1 MNLHIF
7 NKNGLYLPFISFL
20 IYLFSDDIYL
30 STFFFLKSFSI
41 NYYIQYSNL
50 YPIPTIYK
58 WKHMVRLTDIGHIA
72 SFLFYF
78 NKKTLPIAHNVHFII
93 DVAYWLSKIVFN
105 MKDSQKINPPDLSII
120 SHDIYEILNH
130 SISYI
135 LITYYMISHPY
146 EYNIFND
153 TTLYYTFIW
162 LYSWILFIYIPW
174 ILLTNNYLYS
184 VFEPSKPL
192 YMRFFMI
199 VCLNILAYLSNIIG
213 HKIELYLN

>member
-1 MNLHIF
+1 
-7 NKNGLYLPFISFL
+7 
-20 IYLFSDDIYL
+20 
-30 STFFFLKSFSI
+30 
-41 NYYIQYSNL
+41 
-50 YPIPTIYK
+50 
-58 WKHMVRLTDIGHIA
+58 MVRLTDTGHIA

-93 DVAYWLSKIVFN
+93 DVAYWLSKILFN
-105 MKDSQKINPPDLSII
+105 MKDSHKIIPPDLSII

-135 LITYYMISHPY
+135 LIIYYMINHPY
-146 EYNIFND
+146 DNYMFND

-162 LYSWILFIYIPW
+162 LYFWILLIYIPW
-174 ILLTNNYLYS
+174 VLLTNNYLYS

-213 HKIELYLN
+213 HKIELCLN